1 MQQKDADAVLGAL
14 TALGIVVPAAGGDAQ
29 ALRRSIAYFLANLG
43 RQLEQQETV
52 AAIGE
57 ELFAVAVDSVFR
69 FPATFTFVLRAF
81 ATLEVRWRCRS
92 REHDCKKTNRKPT
105 AHHPPLFL
113 TQGIGK
119 ALDPAFSFAE
129 VAAPYAAELLDLRS
143 GSAGAQRFA
152 LERLGAAA
160 ADAGAAAAAVPARV
174 ARADRV
180 LAQLESGELKLRA
193 RVLEGERA
201 ARRAG
206 IMQTAT
212 LHGVGVA
219 GFANAA
225 LQLGLAGRAGA
236 ATAAALAAAGLAGL
250 VLWGLRR
257 VKRLDRFEG
266 AMKGQG
272 SFPPN

>member
-1 MQQKDADAVLGAL
+1 
-14 TALGIVVPAAGGDAQ
+14 
-29 ALRRSIAYFLANLG
+29 
-43 RQLEQQETV
+43 
-52 AAIGE
+52 
-57 ELFAVAVDSVFR
+57 
-69 FPATFTFVLRAF
+69 
-81 ATLEVRWRCRS
+81 
-92 REHDCKKTNRKPT
+92 
-105 AHHPPLFL
+105 
-113 TQGIGK
+113 
-119 ALDPAFSFAE
+119 
-129 VAAPYAAELLDLRS
+129 
-143 GSAGAQRFA
+143 
-152 LERLGAAA
+152 
-160 ADAGAAAAAVPARV
+160 
-174 ARADRV
+174 
-180 LAQLESGELKLRA
+180 
-193 RVLEGERA
+193 VLEGERA